1 MLISRLDSD
10 SNSFSFFHPYQMF
23 TTKSQMSQTGPFIRV
38 TTVSAPL
45 KGSFP
50 LDHEGTCKLEM
61 LNYMVCLHEKK
72 QQNSECRHVAKDYFE
87 CRMNHGL
94 MDKEEWQKLGY
105 GDSKQIS
112 Q

>member
-1 MLISRLDSD
+1 
-10 SNSFSFFHPYQMF
+10 
-23 TTKSQMSQTGPFIRV
+23 MSQTGPFIRV
-38 TTVSAPL
+38 NTVSAPL

-72 QQNSECRHVAKDYFE
+72 QQNSECRQSAKDYFE

-94 MDKEEWQKLGY
+94 MDKEEWNRLGY
-105 GDSKQIS
+105 GEANATKNQIS